1 MTDIA
6 NREFS
11 APGRGRGLKDALNHR
26 YLLKLLVDKEI
37 QVRYR
42 GSVLGILWSYIKP
55 AVQFLVFYLAL
66 GIFLGLEKGLQNYSV
81 YLFSGIIVINFF
93 SECFSNGARAFVVNG
108 ALIKKIYLPRQ
119 LFSLSTIWVGIIHFL
134 PQILVLI
141 VACFVVGWSPDIKQI
156 LAAAVG
162 IVLIMLFG
170 LAAGMIFGVANVFFR
185 DSENLVD
192 MFLMMATWLSPVM
205 YSWTMVAREVQ
216 IPHIEQ
222 IYMTNPLSVA
232 VELFH
237 YAFWQ
242 PTLSVEQQGFL
253 LEAGNW
259 HMFPHLLTIWVPVA
273 FGVSLVL
280 LLLGNYLF
288 RKFEGNFAQ
297 EL

>member
-1 MTDIA
+1 M
-6 NREFS
+6 
-11 APGRGRGLKDALNHR
+11 
-26 YLLKLLVDKEI
+26 
-37 QVRYR
+37 RYR
-42 GSVLGILWSYIKP
+42 GSVLGIVWSYIKP

-141 VACFVVGWSPDIKQI
+141 VACFAVGWHPDLKQI
-156 LAAAVG
+156 AAAIAG

-216 IPHIEQ
+216 IANIEK
-222 IYMTNPLSVA
+222 IYMTNPISVA

-242 PTLSVEQQGFL
+242 PTLSIEQQQML
-253 LEAGNW
+253 AEQGNW
-259 HMFPHLLTIWVPVA
+259 YMFPHLLTVWVPIA
-273 FGVSLVL
+273 LVISL
-280 LLLGNYLF
+280 LLLMIANSLF
-288 RKFEGNFAQ
+288 RRFEGNFAQ

>member
-1 MTDIA
+1 MSDISSQP
-6 NREFS
+6 FV
-11 APGRGRGLKDALNHR
+11 APGTGHGLRDAFKNK

-37 QVRYR
+37 QIRYR
-42 GSVLGILWSYIKP
+42 GSVLGIFWSYIKP
-55 AVQFLVFYLAL
+55 AVQFMVFYLAL
-66 GIFLGLEKGLQNYSV
+66 GIFLGLEKGLPNYSV

-119 LFSLSTIWVGIIHFL
+119 LFSLSTIWVGFIHFI
-134 PQILVLI
+134 PQIVVLI
-141 VACFVVGWSPDIKQI
+141 VACFFVGWTPDLKQIAAIVVGM
-156 LAAAVG
+156 L
-162 IVLIMLFG
+162 IVMIFG
-170 LAAGMIFGVANVFFR
+170 LGAGMVFGVANVFFR

-205 YSWTMVAREVQ
+205 YSWTMVAREVK
-216 IPHIEQ
+216 IPYIEQ
-222 IYMTNPLSVA
+222 IYMMNPLSIA

-242 PTLSVEQQGFL
+242 PTLSAENQQHLVEM
-253 LEAGNW
+253 GNW
-259 HMFPHLLTIWVPVA
+259 HMFPHLLTVWVPIA
-273 FGVSLVL
+273 FVISILVL
-280 LLLGNYLF
+280 LIGNALF

>member
-1 MTDIA
+1 MTQIA

-11 APGRGRGLKDALNHR
+11 APGRGRGLRDALTHR

-93 SECFSNGARAFVVNG
+93 SECFANGARAFVVNG

-119 LFSLSTIWVGIIHFL
+119 LFSLSTIWVGIIHFI

-141 VACFVVGWSPDIKQI
+141 VACFFVGWTPDIKQI
-156 LAAAVG
+156 AAIIVG
-162 IVLIMLFG
+162 IVIIMLFG

-216 IPHIEQ
+216 IKHIEA

-237 YAFWQ
+237 YAFWS
-242 PTLSVEQQGFL
+242 PTLNEQQKQFL
-253 LEAGNW
+253 LDTGNW
-259 HMFPHLLTIWVPVA
+259 HMYPHLLTIWVPVA
-273 FGVSLVL
+273 IVISLVL
-280 LLLGNYLF
+280 LLIGNFLF

>member
-1 MTDIA
+1 MSDLAT
-6 NREFS
+6 REFS
-11 APGRGRGLKDALNHR
+11 APGKGRGLKDALHNK

-42 GSVLGILWSYIKP
+42 GSVLGIVWSYIKP
-55 AVQFLVFYLAL
+55 AIQFLVFYLAL

-119 LFSLSTIWVGIIHFL
+119 LFSLSTIWVGVIHFL

-141 VACFVVGWSPDIKQI
+141 VACLFVGWTPDLKQI
-156 LAAAVG
+156 GAIIVG
-162 IVLIMLFG
+162 VLLVMVFG
-170 LAAGMIFGVANVFFR
+170 LAAGMVFGVANVFFR

-216 IPHIEQ
+216 VPNIEYL
-222 IYMTNPLSVA
+222 YMSNPLTVA

-242 PTLSVEQQGFL
+242 PTLSGEQQQL
-253 LEAGNW
+253 LLAAGNW
-259 HMFPHLLTIWVPVA
+259 YMFPNLLTVWVPIA
-273 FGVSLVL
+273 FGISLVL
-280 LLLGNYLF
+280 LLLGNWLF
-288 RKFEGNFAQ
+288 RTFEGNFAQ

>member
-6 NREFS
+6 NREFT
-11 APGRGRGLKDALNHR
+11 APGRGRGLADALNNR
-26 YLLKLLVDKEI
+26 YLLKLLVNKEI

-42 GSVLGILWSYIKP
+42 GSVLGIVWSYIKP

-93 SECFSNGARAFVVNG
+93 AEMFGNGARAFVVNG

-119 LFSLSTIWVGIIHFL
+119 LFSLSTVWVGVIHFL
-134 PQILVLI
+134 PQIVVLA
-141 VACFVVGWSPDIKQI
+141 VACLVVGWSPDLKQI
-156 LAAAVG
+156 AAVLAG
-162 IVLIMLFG
+162 IVLVMLFG

-205 YSWTMVAREVQ
+205 YSWTMVAREVN
-216 IPHIEQ
+216 IPFIEN

-237 YAFWQ
+237 YGFWQ
-242 PTLSVEQQGFL
+242 PTLSLEQQTML
-253 LEAGNW
+253 AEAGNW
-259 HMFPHLLTIWVPVA
+259 HMFPHLLTVWVPLA
-273 FGVSLVL
+273 FLISLVL
-280 LLLGNYLF
+280 LVLGNFLF

>member
-1 MTDIA
+1 MSDLA

-11 APGRGRGLKDALNHR
+11 APGRGRGLKDALNNR
-26 YLLKLLVDKEI
+26 YLLKLLVGKEI

-42 GSVLGILWSYIKP
+42 GSVLGIVWSYIKP

-134 PQILVLI
+134 PQILVLV
-141 VACFVVGWSPDIKQI
+141 VACLFVGWTPDVQQI
-156 LAAAVG
+156 GAAVLG

-205 YSWTMVAREVQ
+205 YSWTMVAREVK
-216 IPHIEQ
+216 IPYVEQ
-222 IYMTNPLSVA
+222 LYMTNPLSVA

-242 PTLSVEQQGFL
+242 PTLSLEQQQFL
-253 LEAGNW
+253 AESGNW
-259 HMFPHLLTIWVPVA
+259 QMFPHLLTIWVPVA
-273 FGVSLVL
+273 VLVSL
-280 LLLGNYLF
+280 LLLMFGNFLF
-288 RKFEGNFAQ
+288 RTFEGNFAQ

>member
-1 MTDIA
+1 MTDMA

-11 APGRGRGLKDALNHR
+11 APGRGRGLRDALHHR

-42 GSVLGILWSYIKP
+42 GSVLGIVWSYIKP

-81 YLFSGIIVINFF
+81 YLFSGIIIINFF

-134 PQILVLI
+134 PQLLVLM
-141 VACFVVGWSPDIKQI
+141 VACFFVGWHPDLKQI
-156 LAAAVG
+156 LAVIVG
-162 IVLIMLFG
+162 VLLVGLFG
-170 LAAGMIFGVANVFFR
+170 LATGMIFGVANVFFR

-205 YSWTMVAREVQ
+205 YSWTMVAREVT
-216 IPHIEQ
+216 IPNIELF
-222 IYMTNPLSVA
+222 YMANPLSVA

-237 YAFWQ
+237 YGFWS
-242 PTLSVEQQGFL
+242 PTLSADQLQL
-253 LEAGNW
+253 LHDGGYWYMVPN
-259 HMFPHLLTIWVPVA
+259 LLSMWVPIA
-273 FGVSLVL
+273 FGISLVL

>member
-1 MTDIA
+1 MSDLA

-11 APGRGRGLKDALNHR
+11 APGRGRGLKDALKHR

-42 GSVLGILWSYIKP
+42 GSVLGIVWSYIKP

-134 PQILVLI
+134 PQILVLV
-141 VACFVVGWSPDIKQI
+141 VACFAVGWHPDLKQI
-156 LAAAVG
+156 AAAIAG

-216 IPHIEQ
+216 IANIEK
-222 IYMTNPLSVA
+222 IYMTNPISVA

-242 PTLSVEQQGFL
+242 PTLSIEQQQML
-253 LEAGNW
+253 AEQGNW
-259 HMFPHLLTIWVPVA
+259 YMFPHLLTVWVPIA
-273 FGVSLVL
+273 LVISL
-280 LLLGNYLF
+280 LLLMIANSLF
-288 RKFEGNFAQ
+288 RRFEGNFAQ

>member
-42 GSVLGILWSYIKP
+42 GSVLGIIWSYIKP

-156 LAAAVG
+156 LAAVVG

-170 LAAGMIFGVANVFFR
+170 LAVGMIFGVANVFFR

-273 FGVSLVL
+273 FGVSIVL

>member
-1 MTDIA
+1 MSDIA
-6 NREFS
+6 KEPLRV
-11 APGRGRGLKDALNHR
+11 PGRGLGLKDVFKNG

-66 GIFLGLEKGLQNYSV
+66 GIFLGLEKGLPNYSV
-81 YLFSGIIVINFF
+81 FLFSGIIVINFF
-93 SECFSNGARAFVVNG
+93 AECFSNGAKAFVVNG

-119 LFSLSTIWVGIIHFL
+119 LFSISTIWVGLIHFI

-141 VACFVVGWSPDIKQI
+141 VACFVVGWHPDLKQM
-156 LAAAVG
+156 LAAMVG
-162 IVLIMLFG
+162 ILIVMIFG
-170 LAAGMIFGVANVFFR
+170 LGLGMIFGVANVFFR

-205 YSWTMVAREVQ
+205 YSWTMVAREVH

-242 PTLSVEQQGFL
+242 PTLTPEQQGFL
-253 LEAGNW
+253 FQEGNW

-273 FGVSLVL
+273 IAISLVL
-280 LLLGNYLF
+280 VLLGNVLF
-288 RKFEGNFAQ
+288 RKFEGDFAQ

>member
-11 APGRGRGLKDALNHR
+11 APGRGRGLRDALQNK

-42 GSVLGILWSYIKP
+42 GSVLGIVWSYIKP
-55 AVQFLVFYLAL
+55 AVQFMVFYLAL

-93 SECFSNGARAFVVNG
+93 SECFSNGARAYVVNG

-134 PQILVLI
+134 PQLLVLM
-141 VACFVVGWSPDIKQI
+141 VACFFVGWHPDLKQ
-156 LAAAVG
+156 LAAILVG
-162 IVLIMLFG
+162 MALIGLFG
-170 LAAGMIFGVANVFFR
+170 LATGMIFGVANVFFR

-205 YSWTMVAREVQ
+205 YSWTMVAREVN
-216 IPHIEQ
+216 IKNIEHF
-222 IYMTNPLSVA
+222 YMSNPLSVA

-237 YAFWQ
+237 YGFWS
-242 PTLSVEQQGFL
+242 PTLSEEQLQL
-253 LEAGNW
+253 LADGGNW
-259 HMFPHLLTIWVPVA
+259 YMFPHLLTVWVPLA
-273 FGVSLVL
+273 FGISIAL
-280 LLLGNYLF
+280 LLLGNFLF
-288 RKFEGNFAQ
+288 RKYEGNFAQ

>member
-1 MTDIA
+1 MTEIA

-11 APGRGRGLKDALNHR
+11 APGRGRGLRDALHHR

-42 GSVLGILWSYIKP
+42 GSILGIVWSYIKP

-134 PQILVLI
+134 PQLLVLMA
-141 VACFVVGWSPDIKQI
+141 ACFFVGWHPDIKQL
-156 LAAAVG
+156 LAIVAGVVLVG
-162 IVLIMLFG
+162 LFG
-170 LAAGMIFGVANVFFR
+170 LATGMIFGVANVFFR

-205 YSWTMVAREVQ
+205 YSWTMVAREVT
-216 IPHIEQ
+216 IPNIELL
-222 IYMTNPLSVA
+222 YMANPLSVA

-237 YAFWQ
+237 YGFWS
-242 PTLSVEQQGFL
+242 PTLSGDQLQILTDGGYWYMVPNL
-253 LEAGNW
+253 LS
-259 HMFPHLLTIWVPVA
+259 MWVPIA
-273 FGVSLVL
+273 FGISLVL